1 VLRRSVFNKRRRDD
15 VHDASVNL
23 LSEGGRQLRLASSV
37 HGSLREPIVR
47 AAPSLHAIG
56 RAAKT
61 IWQRVETIARPERG
75 IVHAVATQATQR

>member
-1 VLRRSVFNKRRRDD
+1 VLRRSVFNKRRSDD
-15 VHDASVNL
+15 VNDASVNL

-37 HGSLREPIVR
+37 HSSSGEPIVR

-61 IWQRVETIARPERG
+61 IWQPVETIAQPERG
-75 IVHAVATQATQR
+75 IVHAVATQATR